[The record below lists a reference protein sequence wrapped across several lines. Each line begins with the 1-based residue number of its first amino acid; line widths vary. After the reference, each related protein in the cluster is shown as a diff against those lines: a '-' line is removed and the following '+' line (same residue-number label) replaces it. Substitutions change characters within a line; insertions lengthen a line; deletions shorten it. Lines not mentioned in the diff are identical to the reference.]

1 MITRYACLAT
11 LSSAAVLCCGV
22 EAADLNARDFV
33 SAPVGTSVG
42 VAYLP
47 MIRSNDFHGPADST
61 GKADLSVNVF
71 AYRQLWF
78 SDICGTL
85 CTPQFVISYV
95 DTEARLPGAAERT
108 SDHGVGD
115 PQIGG
120 TLFFINDTEARTY
133 SGLLTMLSVPIG
145 EYDSRNPGVSAGS
158 NRWTLNLNYN
168 YTQGIGEKWLL
179 EANVEAYLYGKN
191 DDYFG
196 SDLDQKPL
204 YRLQAFASYD
214 FTPSTYG
221 ALRLIHADG
230 GELEFNG
237 RTLDDTHQRY
247 TQVGFEIGHWLD
259 KQNQVMVGVTRDVA
273 TSNTFAQN
281 SVLLRFA
288 HVF

>member
-1 MITRYACLAT
+1 MLTRHAYLLL
-11 LSSAAVLCCGV
+11 LSLVILTCSSVQ
-22 EAADLNARDFV
+22 AADLNARDFV

-47 MIRSNDFHGPADST
+47 LIRSNDFHGVADRN
-61 GKADLSVNVF
+61 GDADLSVNVF

-85 CTPQFVISYV
+85 CTPQFVLSYV
-95 DTEARLPGAAERT
+95 DTEARLPGASEHTSER
-108 SDHGVGD
+108 GLGD
-115 PQIGG
+115 PQVGG
-120 TLFFINDTEARTY
+120 TLFFINDPESRTY
-133 SGLLTMLSVPIG
+133 SGLLTMLSIPLG
-145 EYDSRNPGVSAGS
+145 EYHSRNPGVSPGS

-168 YTQGIGEKWLL
+168 YTQGVGEKWLL

-196 SDLDQKPL
+196 SDLEQKPL

-247 TQVGFEIGHWLD
+247 TQVGFEVGHWLD
-259 KQNQVMVGVTRDVA
+259 RRNQVMLGLTRNVS

-281 SVLLRFA
+281 SLLLRFA
-288 HVF
+288 HAF

>member
-1 MITRYACLAT
+1 MLLRRAYLVL
-11 LSSAAVLCCGV
+11 LSLVAMTCSSIQ
-22 EAADLNARDFV
+22 AADLNARDFV

-47 MIRSNDFHGPADST
+47 LIRSNNFHGVADRN
-61 GKADLSVNVF
+61 GDADLSVNVF

-85 CTPQFVISYV
+85 CTPQFVLSYV
-95 DTEARLPGAAERT
+95 DTEARLPGAVERK
-108 SDHGVGD
+108 SDRGLGD

-120 TLFFINDTEARTY
+120 TLFFINDPESRTY

-145 EYDSRNPGVSAGS
+145 EYDSRNPDVSAGS

-168 YTQGIGEKWLL
+168 YTQGVGEKWLL

-196 SDLDQKPL
+196 SDLEQKPL

-247 TQVGFEIGHWLD
+247 TQVGFEVGHWLD
-259 KQNQVMVGVTRDVA
+259 RRNQVMLGLTRNVSA
-273 TSNTFAQN
+273 TNTFAQN
-281 SVLLRFA
+281 SLLLRFA
-288 HVF
+288 HAF

>member
-1 MITRYACLAT
+1 MLKRCVPVLPLFCAITVADT
-11 LSSAAVLCCGV
+11 Q
-22 EAADLNARDFV
+22 AADLNARDFV

-47 MIRSNDFHGPADST
+47 LTRANSYHGVADST
-61 GKADLSVNVF
+61 GNADLSVNAF

-85 CTPQFVISYV
+85 CTPQFIVPYV
-95 DTEARLPGAAERT
+95 DIEGRMPGAASHSSER
-108 SDHGVGD
+108 GLGD

-120 TLFFINDTEARTY
+120 TLFFINDPQTRTY
-133 SGLLTMLSVPIG
+133 SGLLALLSVPLG
-145 EYDSRNPGVSAGS
+145 EYHEQNPDVSPGA
-158 NRWTLNLNYN
+158 NRWALHLNYN
-168 YTQGIGEKWLL
+168 YTQGIGEKWML
-179 EANVEAYLYGKN
+179 EANLEAQLYGKN
-191 DDYFG
+191 DDYF
-196 SDLDQKPL
+196 DAELKQKPL

-237 RTLDDTHQRY
+237 QRLDNTHQRY
-247 TQVGFEIGHWLD
+247 TQLGFEVGHWLD
-259 KQNQVMVGVTRDVA
+259 QRNQVLLGLTRNVA
-273 TSNTFAQN
+273 TENAFAQN
-281 SVLLRFA
+281 NLLLRFV